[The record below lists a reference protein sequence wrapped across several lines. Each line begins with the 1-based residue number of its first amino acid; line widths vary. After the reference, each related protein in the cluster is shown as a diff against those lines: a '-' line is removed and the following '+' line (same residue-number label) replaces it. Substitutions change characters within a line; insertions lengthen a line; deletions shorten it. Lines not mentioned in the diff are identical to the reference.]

1 MSYAKM
7 TCALLAALALLSA
20 GELSKAQAQVAPG
33 VYKITAPYSG
43 KSLIVNPRDPYGVDP
58 GGPDTIWHC
67 SYVLFPRYGQWRL
80 IPVPDP
86 NRPGQFLPNR
96 FFILNTFSGKVMD
109 VPGFATGVCKIQ
121 QFGRNNGTNQQ
132 WQLEPVSKLVGPI
145 IVTNYRIRSVSSGLV
160 DRKSTRLNSS

>member
-1 MSYAKM
+1 
-7 TCALLAALALLSA
+7 
-20 GELSKAQAQVAPG
+20 
-33 VYKITAPYSG
+33 
-43 KSLIVNPRDPYGVDP
+43 NPRDPYGVDP
-58 GGPDTIWHC
+58 RVPDTIWHC

-86 NRPGQFLPNR
+86 NRPGQFLQNR

-109 VPGFATGVCKIQ
+109 VPRFATGVCNIQ

-132 WQLEPVSKLVGPI
+132 WQLEPVSKWVGPI

-160 DRKSTRLNSS
+160 LDVPGFATGDVEVQQFGAKTTGDLRNQLWRLEFIGR